1 LVILFGRFQISFA
14 CFRRRFLFLSFLPAD
29 RQECRKPAFDNCFS
43 IAITVFARLEELG
56 KQPSAARQPVLVI
69 GYGNV
74 YCRDDGAGYYVV
86 NALRK
91 RMGIREL
98 HPDED
103 GMDELGNDLDT
114 LLVHQLIPEI
124 ASVAARYHTVVFVD
138 AHTGIIPEEIRVV
151 PVKEEYGFHAVSHH
165 MSPGMFLATAR
176 KDHGTAPPGY
186 LVSIKGNDF
195 NFGLGL
201 TDACRTRADA
211 SIQKILDLIHP
222 PPAPL

>member
-1 LVILFGRFQISFA
+1 LLS
-14 CFRRRFLFLSFLPAD
+14 SFL
-29 RQECRKPAFDNCFS
+29 RKQDPAFDNCFPF
-43 IAITVFARLEELG
+43 AITIIGRIAELSKEG
-56 KQPSAARQPVLVI
+56 SSAKQPVLII
-69 GYGNV
+69 GYGNI
-74 YCRDDGAGYYVV
+74 YCHDDGAGYYVV

-103 GMDELGNDLDT
+103 GMDELGKGLDT

-124 ASVAARYHTVVFVD
+124 ASVAANYHKVVFVD
-138 AHTGIIPEEIRVV
+138 AHTGIIPDEIRVI

-165 MSPGMFLATAR
+165 MSPGMFLATVR
-176 KDHGTAPPGY
+176 KDRGMAPSGY
-186 LVSIKGNDF
+186 LVSIKGDDF

-211 SIQKILDLIHP
+211 SVQKILDLLH
-222 PPAPL
+222 LQ